1 MGRQDA
7 RSFRLGTLIVAAT
20 FTLAAV
26 STLLIRV
33 PAPGPLVGT
42 ASAQAKTYKI
52 RMANVLNPGDPTV
65 DAMTDFKKEVEDK
78 SGGRITVELFSSAQ
92 LGSQEEVVEMIKS
105 GAAQIHIASPQY
117 PAKYLPEL
125 QVITLPYL
133 FGSPEAFDRALDG
146 AVGAEM
152 SRLVEEKTEF
162 TILAFEEFGLKNVFN
177 RRRPVNTLDD
187 LKGLKLRVI
196 NASVT
201 IRTFGAL
208 GASPV
213 GMPINEVYSAIQTG
227 VLDGAE
233 QPLNVIRSG
242 KFYEVAKY
250 VSLTGHFYEI
260 ALAYANKAFINGLPG
275 DLRTIVTDAAQN
287 MAKKERQAARIN
299 ANSAR
304 EFLTSRGMVVNDIAP
319 AELAKMKAAVR
330 PVYDWAK
337 QQWGAELVT
346 RVLQGTQ

>member
-1 MGRQDA
+1 MRRPNV
-7 RSFRLGTLIVAAT
+7 RSWYLGALVAVT
-20 FTLAAV
+20 FTLVAMA
-26 STLLIRV
+26 TLLLRV

-42 ASAQAKTYKI
+42 AAAQPKTYKVI
-52 RMANVLNPGDPTV
+52 MANVLNPGDPTV

-78 SGGRITVELFSSAQ
+78 SGGRIKVELYPSAQ

-146 AVGAEM
+146 SVGAEF
-152 SRLVEEKTEF
+152 SRLLEEKTEF
-162 TILAFEEFGLKNVFN
+162 KILAFEEFGLKNVFN
-177 RRRPVNTLDD
+177 RRRPVNTLED

-196 NASVT
+196 NAPVT
-201 IRTFGAL
+201 IKTFEAL

-213 GMPINEVYSAIQTG
+213 GMPINEVYTAIQTG

-250 VSLTGHFYEI
+250 ASLTGHFYEI
-260 ALAYANKAFINGLPG
+260 ALAYANKSFINGLPS
-275 DLRTIVTDAAQN
+275 DLKQIVTDAAQN
-287 MAKKERQAARIN
+287 MAKKERQVARTN
-299 ANSAR
+299 AKTAR
-304 EFLTSRGMVVNDIAP
+304 EFLTSKGMVLNDVAP

-337 QQWGAELVT
+337 QQWGEPLVT
-346 RVLQGTQ
+346 RVLQATQ